1 MHSGGNLRKARIETK
16 RLVPEEPKQKQTTPR
31 SGIRL
36 HGRIG
41 KVIFQTIC
49 FFVKDFRQRQRD
61 EKGGWRE
68 NLNDVRLPPF
78 RLSILIQALKAR
90 QAHGEQSRGER
101 TNTGK
106 AGEV

>member
-1 MHSGGNLRKARIETK
+1 LKLNDLFPKNQNKSK
-16 RLVPEEPKQKQTTPR
+16 RHLEAEYDYTDE
-31 SGIRL
+31 S
-36 HGRIG
+36 G

-61 EKGGWRE
+61 EKGGWRW
-68 NLNDVRLPPF
+68 NLNGVRLSPF
-78 RLSILIQALKAR
+78 RLPILIQALTAR